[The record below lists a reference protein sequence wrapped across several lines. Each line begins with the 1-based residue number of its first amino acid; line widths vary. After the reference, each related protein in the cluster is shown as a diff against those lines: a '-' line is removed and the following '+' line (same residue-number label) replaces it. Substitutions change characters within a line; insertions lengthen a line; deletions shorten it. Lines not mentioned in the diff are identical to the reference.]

1 MSELNVEIVKRA
13 LDAFNDSNVLVGPG
27 DPLPWLREFCDAGI
41 ELDLS
46 RRGIDPEIY
55 HGYEGFLR
63 FRAQYSDAWEWG
75 RFDVNDVIDAGDS
88 VVLLTHNTRR
98 RYNLGSAR
106 ARSLAGLWRPPQG
119 ADARLTQDQQAR
131 SAAWRGQRQTRVRGG
146 SSPISLR

>member
-46 RRGIDPEIY
+46 R
-55 HGYEGFLR
+55 
-63 FRAQYSDAWEWG
+63 
-75 RFDVNDVIDAGDS
+75 
-88 VVLLTHNTRR
+88 
-98 RYNLGSAR
+98 
-106 ARSLAGLWRPPQG
+106 QG

-131 SAAWRGQRQTRVRGG
+131 SVAWRGRRQTRVRGG